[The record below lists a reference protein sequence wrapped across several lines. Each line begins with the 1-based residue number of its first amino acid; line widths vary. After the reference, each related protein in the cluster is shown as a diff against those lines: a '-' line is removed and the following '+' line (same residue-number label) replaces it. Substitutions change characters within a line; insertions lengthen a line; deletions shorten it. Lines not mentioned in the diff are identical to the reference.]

1 MNAYMLSKSV
11 PYRIVVDTNVVTAA
25 MLSPAGSNRDV
36 LRACLKGAAKPLV
49 GEALFQ
55 EYEDLVHRPALMS
68 RSPLALKDREALL
81 DAFLSVC
88 EWVRV
93 YYLWRPNLPDEADN
107 HLIELAVAAGADAIV
122 TSNTRD
128 IKRSEL
134 NFPRLKILTPAQF
147 LKTLEKP

>member
-1 MNAYMLSKSV
+1 MPA
-11 PYRIVVDTNVVTAA
+11 RIVVDTNVITAA

-36 LRACLKGAAKPLV
+36 LRACLKGLAKPLV

-55 EYEDLVHRPALMS
+55 EYADLVHRSALMS
-68 RSPLALKDREALL
+68 KSPLTLEERETLL

-107 HLIELAVAAGADAIV
+107 HLVELAIAGGADALV

-128 IKRSEL
+128 VKRSEL
-134 NFPRLKILTPAQF
+134 NFPHLQIQTPAQF
-147 LKTLEKP
+147 LKTLKNS

>member
-1 MNAYMLSKSV
+1 MLS
-11 PYRIVVDTNVVTAA
+11 RIVVDTNVITAA

-36 LRACLKGAAKPLV
+36 LRACFKGMAKPLM

-55 EYEDLVHRPALMS
+55 EYEDLIHREAVMS
-68 RSPLALKDREALL
+68 KSPLMLKEREALL

-88 EWVRV
+88 EWIRV

-107 HLIELAVAAGADAIV
+107 HLVELAVAAGADAIV

-134 NFPRLKILTPAQF
+134 NFPNLQILTPAQF
-147 LKTLEKP
+147 LKTLKIP

>member
-1 MNAYMLSKSV
+1 MPA
-11 PYRIVVDTNVVTAA
+11 RIVVDTNVITAA

-36 LRACLKGAAKPLV
+36 LRACLKGAALPLV

-55 EYEDLVHRPALMS
+55 EYEDLIHRPALMAA
-68 RSPLALKDREALL
+68 SPLTPKERETLL

-122 TSNTRD
+122 SSNVRD
-128 IKRSEL
+128 LRRSEL
-134 NFPRLKILTPAQF
+134 SFPKLQILTPSQF
-147 LKTLEKP
+147 LKSIRIP

>member
-1 MNAYMLSKSV
+1 MLS
-11 PYRIVVDTNVVTAA
+11 RIVVDTNVITAA

-36 LRACLKGAAKPLV
+36 LRACLTGKARPLV

-55 EYEDLVHRPALMS
+55 EYEDLIHRSDLMAK
-68 RSPLALKDREALL
+68 SPLSLKERDSLL

-88 EWVRV
+88 EWIRV

-122 TSNTRD
+122 TSNIRD
-128 IKRSEL
+128 VNRGEL
-134 NFPRLKILTPAQF
+134 SFPGLQVLTPFQF
-147 LKTLEKP
+147 LKTLPKS

>member
-1 MNAYMLSKSV
+1 MPA
-11 PYRIVVDTNVVTAA
+11 RIVVDTNVITAA

-36 LRACLKGAAKPLV
+36 LRACLKGLAKPLV

-55 EYEDLVHRPALMS
+55 EYADLVHRSALMS
-68 RSPLALKDREALL
+68 KSPLTLEERETLL

-107 HLIELAVAAGADAIV
+107 HLVELAIAGGADALV

-128 IKRSEL
+128 VKRSEL
-134 NFPRLKILTPAQF
+134 NFTHLQILTPAQF
-147 LKTLEKP
+147 LKTLKNS

>member
-1 MNAYMLSKSV
+1 MPSRV
-11 PYRIVVDTNVVTAA
+11 VVDTNVITAA
-25 MLSPAGSNRDV
+25 LLSPAGSNRSV
-36 LRACLKGAAKPLV
+36 LRACLKGLAKPLV

-55 EYEDLVHRPALMS
+55 EYEDLVHRSVLMTK
-68 RSPLALKDREALL
+68 SPLTLKEREALL

-107 HLIELAVAAGADAIV
+107 HLVELAIAGGADAIV

-128 IKRSEL
+128 PKRSEL
-134 NFPRLKILTPAQF
+134 SFPHLQILTPAQF
-147 LKTLEKP
+147 IKKLEIQ